1 MAYPLTRTI
10 YSHAAAASSPLQRGW
25 GYVSILPLDFIPPT
39 PFKRGG
45 LAHPWHNHW
54 QAPFTPTSPPR
65 APLFRGAGGMS
76 LYPLFP
82 LPLFH
87 TPDPFQKGRADAF
100 ILFPIGSHYILP
112 RCHREL
118 PSSEGLGVCPYI
130 LTFFFIPPA
139 PFKRGG
145 LTHPWHTHWQAP
157 YTSTPQPRAPLFRGA
172 GGMSTKVNGNKSF
185 PAL

>member
-100 ILFPIGSHYILP
+100 INSPVDIFESSHAATAVSPLQRGWGYVSTSS
-112 RCHREL
+112 
-118 PSSEGLGVCPYI
+118 PS
-130 LTFFFIPPA
+130 FFIPQT

-145 LTHPWHTHWQAP
+145 LTR
-157 YTSTPQPRAPLFRGA
+157 SFFSPLEVTISSHVATASSPLQRGW
-172 GGMSTKVNGNKSF
+172 GYVHKSEWK
-185 PAL
+185 